1 MSWVGRMYDMNY
13 GLNEGEL
20 LLVISEP
27 RIINKEGDTAV
38 MVRDSSNS
46 EYEVE
51 TKELEASIYYTER

>member
-1 MSWVGRMYDMNY
+1 MSWIGRMYDMNY

-27 RIINKEGDTAV
+27 RIINKGGDTAV

>member
-27 RIINKEGDTAV
+27 RIINKKGDTAV

>member
-27 RIINKEGDTAV
+27 RIINKKGDTAV
-38 MVRDSSNS
+38 MVRDSSNL
-46 EYEVE
+46 EYEIE